1 MTKHVLITGGSD
13 GIGKLAAEKLLKAG
27 YKVTILS
34 HNADK
39 TQAAAEEIGCQFVVA
54 DVSQGEMAAKAVQEA
69 EMQNGPID
77 ILINNA
83 GVWLSQ
89 TIDQVKPEDIKRVM
103 EVNTLGTMY
112 YSQAVSAGMKQRGKG
127 RIINVNSQAGI
138 YARPKRTVYHA
149 SKWAITGFTKAL
161 QEELREFGIAV
172 TGFYPGAMNTQLFA
186 KGQDMKDRSEALD
199 PSVAADALLYLCNLS
214 DDVEVPEFGLKS
226 LSY

>member
-13 GIGKLAAEKLLKAG
+13 GIGKLTAKKLLEAG

-34 HNADK
+34 HDIDK
-39 TQAAAEEIGCQFVVA
+39 TKAAAKEIGCQFVVA
-54 DVSQGEMAAKAVQEA
+54 DVAVGEAAARAIEEA
-69 EMQNGPID
+69 EGQNGPVD

-83 GVWLSQ
+83 GIWLSRP
-89 TIDQVKPEDIKRVM
+89 IDEVAPDEMKRVI

-112 YSQAVSAGMKQRGKG
+112 YTQAVSVGMKQRGNG

-138 YARPKRTVYHA
+138 YAHPKRSVYHA

-161 QEELREFGIAV
+161 QEELREFGVAV

-186 KGQDMKDRSEALD
+186 KAQDMKDRSEALD
-199 PSVAADALLYLCNLS
+199 PHAAADALLYLCNLS
-214 DDVEVPEFGLKS
+214 NDIEIPEFGLKS
-226 LSY
+226 LNY

>member
-13 GIGKLAAEKLLKAG
+13 GIGKLTAEELLEAG

-34 HNADK
+34 HDADK
-39 TQAAAEEIGCQFVVA
+39 TEAVAKSLGCGFVVA
-54 DVSQGEMAAKAVQEA
+54 DVADGGVAAKAVAEA
-69 EMQNGPID
+69 EELNGPVD

-83 GVWLSQ
+83 GVWLSRP
-89 TIDQVKPEDIKRVM
+89 IDEVTPEEMKRVI

-112 YSQAVSAGMKQRGKG
+112 YTQAVSVGMKQRGSG

-138 YARPKRTVYHA
+138 YTHAKRSVYHA

-186 KGQDMKDRSEALD
+186 KAHDMKDRSEALD
-199 PSVAADALLYLCNLS
+199 PHAAADALLYLCNLS
-214 DDVEVPEFGLKS
+214 GDIEIPEFGLKS
-226 LSY
+226 LNY

>member
-13 GIGKLAAEKLLKAG
+13 GIGKLTAEKLIEAG

-34 HNADK
+34 HDTGK
-39 TQAAAEEIGCQFVVA
+39 TKEAAKAIGCQFVVA
-54 DVSQGEMAAKAVQEA
+54 DVAEGDTAASAVQEA
-69 EMQNGPID
+69 EAQNGPVD

-83 GVWLSQ
+83 GIWLSRP
-89 TIDQVKPEDIKRVM
+89 IDEVTPNEMKRVI

-112 YSQAVSAGMKQRGKG
+112 YTQAVLVGMKQRGHG

-138 YARPKRTVYHA
+138 YAHAKRSVYHA

-161 QEELREFGIAV
+161 QEELREFGVAV
-172 TGFYPGAMNTQLFA
+172 TGFYPGAMDTRLFA
-186 KGQDMKDRSEALD
+186 KAHDMKDRSEALD
-199 PSVAADALLYLCNLS
+199 PHAAADALLYLCNLP

-226 LSY
+226 LTY

>member
-13 GIGKLAAEKLLKAG
+13 GIGKLTAEKLLEAG

-34 HNADK
+34 HNAEK
-39 TQAAAEEIGCQFVVA
+39 TEAAAKALGCQFVVA
-54 DVSQGEMAAKAVQEA
+54 DVTDGTATESAIQSA
-69 EMQNGPID
+69 EDQNGPVD
-77 ILINNA
+77 VLINNA
-83 GVWLSQ
+83 GVWLSRP
-89 TIDQVKPEDIKRVM
+89 IDEVTPDEMKHVI

-112 YSQAVSAGMKQRGKG
+112 YTQAVSVGMKQRGRG

-138 YARPKRTVYHA
+138 YTHAKRSVYHA

-186 KGQDMKDRSEALD
+186 KAKDMKDRSEALD
-199 PSVAADALLYLCNLS
+199 PHAAADALLYLCNLP
-214 DDVEVPEFGLKS
+214 DDIEIPEFGLKS
-226 LSY
+226 LKY

>member
-13 GIGKLAAEKLLKAG
+13 GIGKLTAKELFEAG

-34 HNADK
+34 HGADK
-39 TQAAAEEIGCQFVVA
+39 TKEAAQEIGCQFVVA
-54 DVSQGEMAAKAVQEA
+54 DVSEGENAAKAIQDA
-69 EMQNGPID
+69 ENQNGPVD

-83 GVWLSQ
+83 GLWLSRP
-89 TIDQVKPEDIKRVM
+89 IDEVTPAEMKRVI

-112 YSQAVSAGMKQRGKG
+112 YAQAVSAGMKQRGQG

-138 YARPKRTVYHA
+138 YAHPKRSVYHA

-186 KGQDMKDRSEALD
+186 KAQDMKDRSEALD
-199 PSVAADALLYLCNLS
+199 PKAAADALLYLCNLPN
-214 DDVEVPEFGLKS
+214 DIEVPEFGLKS

>member
-1 MTKHVLITGGSD
+1 MTRHVLITGGSD
-13 GIGKLAAEKLLKAG
+13 GIGKLTAEKLLEAG

-34 HNADK
+34 HDAAK
-39 TQAAAEEIGCQFVVA
+39 TEAAAKSLGCQFVVA
-54 DVSQGEMAAKAVQEA
+54 DVADGGLASKAVAEA
-69 EMQNGPID
+69 EELNGSVD

-83 GVWLSQ
+83 GVWLSRP
-89 TIDQVKPEDIKRVM
+89 IDEVTPEEMKHVI

-112 YSQAVSAGMKQRGKG
+112 YTQAVTVGMKQRGGG

-138 YARPKRTVYHA
+138 YTHAKRSVYHA

-186 KGQDMKDRSEALD
+186 KAHDMKDRSEALD
-199 PSVAADALLYLCNLS
+199 PHAAADALLYLCNLPG
-214 DDVEVPEFGLKS
+214 DIDIPVCGLKS
-226 LSY
+226 LDY